1 MDLPLEDA
9 ELAAIRESCQ
19 RDDARYARALQDMAE
34 FNEQVLARD
43 VMARQVLLQ
52 IHTGKYELSLSSLH
66 EMIGKAMMLHQH
78 DHRLAP
84 ILSLL
89 ASLHR
94 TQGNLVDADGAL
106 MQAES
111 IMEEYL
117 AARGLPQCNSK
128 HLSGVGVLIKI
139 KVARA
144 EVALELASSPEALH
158 HCLKLCHEVDLLIP
172 YAPYVGLHTRAKFHF
187 FRARARRQMLVL
199 RSSRT

>member
-1 MDLPLEDA
+1 MYQFWQKLDRVPSKLALSASPVGLDQA
-9 ELAAIRESCQ
+9 PRLVNLDKAPPLAAR
-19 RDDARYARALQDMAE
+19 RAARFQL
-34 FNEQVLARD
+34 N
-43 VMARQVLLQ
+43 
-52 IHTGKYELSLSSLH
+52 
-66 EMIGKAMMLHQH
+66 
-78 DHRLAP
+78 
-84 ILSLL
+84 
-89 ASLHR
+89 
-94 TQGNLVDADGAL
+94 GAL